1 MWCGTLG
8 GDDIRR
14 AYAELKRQRAVIQ
27 AHFDNEMKQL
37 DTKIADLETFEC
49 AFVNFVSTYKA
60 EDGSSATVADP
71 VQASALVSEKG
82 PLDELGAPMSGDRRR
97 TSRKSEIWSPT
108 ERALFTSAQ
117 PVATSILVLPTAA
130 PSTIP
135 RLVTRR

>member
-1 MWCGTLG
+1 MWCGTLR
-8 GDDIRR
+8 GDDIRQ
-14 AYAELKRQRAVIQ
+14 AYAELKRQRAAIQ

-71 VQASALVSEKG
+71 VQASVLASEKG

-97 TSRKSEIWSPT
+97 TSRKSEVWSPT
-108 ERALFTSAQ
+108 ERALFTSGQ

-130 PSTIP
+130 PSAVP